1 MNKEKVGSFYDVVWT
16 EYIPEYDASE
26 KHWLLFFTPEEVK
39 GKSVLDSGCG
49 TGIFSIIFAKNGAG
63 QVTGIDISPGS
74 LGTAESL
81 KQKFGLTNARFEQQ
95 DMLHLPYADASFDIV
110 WAWGTVHHTT
120 DPLGAIDGLIRVLK
134 PGGSIL
140 LAIYKKTKVTWI
152 HEIIRRTLIKT
163 PRFSWNFLAKVMAFF
178 GTPIVWIFKRREKA
192 RKGESLSSSS
202 WTGTSCPS
210 GTITSRT
217 RSRRTWRVRAS
228 PSRIIWPT
236 PAASTARPT
245 SSSRPASRPD
255 PAAPADRWRGQVS
268 PPSDNI
274 GRSDIPGINTFFG
287 LSA

>member
-16 EYIPEYDASE
+16 EYIPEYEASE

-39 GKSVLDSGCG
+39 GKTVLDSGCG

-140 LAIYKKTKVTWI
+140 LAIYKKTRVTWI
-152 HEIIRRTLIKT
+152 HEIIRRALIKT

-178 GTPIVWIFKRREKA
+178 GTPIVWVFKRREKA
-192 RKGESLSSSS
+192 RKGETLSELILDWYFVPIRHYYKPDQIRTYLEGKGFTIENYLAHSGRFNSSSNFIFKARK
-202 WTGTSCPS
+202 PS
-210 GTITSRT
+210 
-217 RSRRTWRVRAS
+217 
-228 PSRIIWPT
+228 
-236 PAASTARPT
+236 
-245 SSSRPASRPD
+245 
-255 PAAPADRWRGQVS
+255 
-268 PPSDNI
+268 
-274 GRSDIPGINTFFG
+274 
-287 LSA
+287 

>member
-39 GKSVLDSGCG
+39 GKAVLDSGCG

-74 LGTAESL
+74 LGTAQSL
-81 KQKFGLTNARFEQQ
+81 KQKFGLSNARFEQQ
-95 DMLHLPYADASFDIV
+95 DMLHLPYPDASFDIV

-134 PGGSIL
+134 PGGAIL

-152 HEIIRRTLIKT
+152 HEAIRKTLVRT
-163 PRFSWNFLAKVMAFF
+163 PRRSWNMAFF

-192 RKGESLSSSS
+192 RQGETLSELILDWYFVPIRHYYKPDEIRTFLEGKGFKIENYLAHSGRFNSSSNF
-202 WTGTSCPS
+202 
-210 GTITSRT
+210 IFKARK
-217 RSRRTWRVRAS
+217 
-228 PSRIIWPT
+228 
-236 PAASTARPT
+236 PA
-245 SSSRPASRPD
+245 
-255 PAAPADRWRGQVS
+255 
-268 PPSDNI
+268 
-274 GRSDIPGINTFFG
+274 
-287 LSA
+287 

>member
-26 KHWLLFFTPEEVK
+26 KHWLLFFTPDEVK
-39 GKSVLDSGCG
+39 GKAVLDSGCG

-81 KQKFGLTNARFEQQ
+81 KQKFNLTNARFEQQ
-95 DMLHLPYADASFDIV
+95 DMLHLPYADAAFDIV

-120 DPLGAIDGLIRVLK
+120 DPLGAIDGLMRVLK

-192 RKGESLSSSS
+192 RKGESLSELILDWYFVPIRHYYKPDEIRTYLEKKGFTIENYLAHSGRFNSSS
-202 WTGTSCPS
+202 NF
-210 GTITSRT
+210 IFKARK
-217 RSRRTWRVRAS
+217 
-228 PSRIIWPT
+228 
-236 PAASTARPT
+236 PA
-245 SSSRPASRPD
+245 
-255 PAAPADRWRGQVS
+255 
-268 PPSDNI
+268 
-274 GRSDIPGINTFFG
+274 
-287 LSA
+287 

>member
-16 EYIPEYDASE
+16 EYIPEYEASE

-39 GKSVLDSGCG
+39 GKTVLDSGCG

-140 LAIYKKTKVTWI
+140 LAIYKKTRVTWI

-178 GTPIVWIFKRREKA
+178 GTPIVWVFKRREKA
-192 RKGESLSSSS
+192 RKGETLSELILDWYFVPIRHYYKPDQIRTYLEGKGFTIENYLAHSGRFNSSSNFIFKARK
-202 WTGTSCPS
+202 PS
-210 GTITSRT
+210 
-217 RSRRTWRVRAS
+217 
-228 PSRIIWPT
+228 
-236 PAASTARPT
+236 
-245 SSSRPASRPD
+245 
-255 PAAPADRWRGQVS
+255 
-268 PPSDNI
+268 
-274 GRSDIPGINTFFG
+274 
-287 LSA
+287 

>member
-39 GKSVLDSGCG
+39 GNAVLDSGCG

-152 HEIIRRTLIKT
+152 HEAIRRTLIKT
-163 PRFSWNFLAKVMAFF
+163 PHFSWNFLAKVMAFF
-178 GTPIVWIFKRREKA
+178 GTPIVWVFKRREKA
-192 RKGESLSSSS
+192 RKGESLSELILDWYFVPIRHYYKPDQIKTYLEGKGFTIENYLAHSGRFNSSS
-202 WTGTSCPS
+202 NF
-210 GTITSRT
+210 IFKARK
-217 RSRRTWRVRAS
+217 
-228 PSRIIWPT
+228 
-236 PAASTARPT
+236 PA
-245 SSSRPASRPD
+245 
-255 PAAPADRWRGQVS
+255 
-268 PPSDNI
+268 
-274 GRSDIPGINTFFG
+274 
-287 LSA
+287 

>member
-39 GKSVLDSGCG
+39 GKTVLDSGCG
-49 TGIFSIIFAKNGAG
+49 TGIFSIIFANNGAG

-81 KQKFGLTNARFEQQ
+81 KQKFNLANARFEKQ
-95 DMLHLPYADASFDIV
+95 DMLHLPYPDASFDIV

-120 DPLGAIDGLIRVLK
+120 DPLGAIDGLMRVLK
-134 PGGSIL
+134 PGGAIL
-140 LAIYKKTKVTWI
+140 LAIYKKTKATWI

-192 RKGESLSSSS
+192 RKGESLSELILDWYFVPIRHYYKPDEIRTYLEKKGFTIENYLAHSGRFNSSS
-202 WTGTSCPS
+202 NF
-210 GTITSRT
+210 IFKARK
-217 RSRRTWRVRAS
+217 
-228 PSRIIWPT
+228 
-236 PAASTARPT
+236 PA
-245 SSSRPASRPD
+245 
-255 PAAPADRWRGQVS
+255 
-268 PPSDNI
+268 
-274 GRSDIPGINTFFG
+274 
-287 LSA
+287 

>member
-16 EYIPEYDASE
+16 EYLPEYDASE

-39 GKSVLDSGCG
+39 GKAVLDSGCG

-81 KQKFGLTNARFEQQ
+81 KQEFGLSNARFEQQ
-95 DMLHLPYADASFDIV
+95 DMLHLPYPDASFDIV

-134 PGGSIL
+134 PGGAIL

-152 HEIIRRTLIKT
+152 HEAIRKTLVRT
-163 PRFSWNFLAKVMAFF
+163 PRRSWNALARIMAFF

-192 RKGESLSSSS
+192 RQGETLSELILDWYFVPIRHYYKPDEIRTFLEGKGFKIENYLAHSGRFNSSSNF
-202 WTGTSCPS
+202 
-210 GTITSRT
+210 IFKARK
-217 RSRRTWRVRAS
+217 
-228 PSRIIWPT
+228 
-236 PAASTARPT
+236 PA
-245 SSSRPASRPD
+245 
-255 PAAPADRWRGQVS
+255 
-268 PPSDNI
+268 
-274 GRSDIPGINTFFG
+274 
-287 LSA
+287 